1 MFPFA
6 SLAEMVPYKIPRL
19 LINRESVGSFG
30 SRDTDT
36 VLTGDIVEQITL
48 LSEEL
53 GWLNDLNKL
62 CEDNQQKAK

>member
-6 SLAEMVPYKIPRL
+6 SLAESVSYKIPRL
-19 LINRESVGSFG
+19 LINRETVGSFG
-30 SRDTDT
+30 TRNSDFI
-36 VLTGDIVEQITL
+36 LTGDIVEQITY

-62 CEDNQQKAK
+62 CEVNQQKS